1 MISMTG
7 LSYLTVSNNFGWLI
21 CLACSIGDNIVI
33 FFLTKAQSESSAY
46 EKRNCSTDDNN
57 ERDLIL
63 KHAERA

>member
-21 CLACSIGDNIVI
+21 CLACTIGDNIVI
-33 FFLTKAQSESSAY
+33 FFNKGQSESSAL
-46 EKRNCSTDDNN
+46 EKRNCGTDDNN